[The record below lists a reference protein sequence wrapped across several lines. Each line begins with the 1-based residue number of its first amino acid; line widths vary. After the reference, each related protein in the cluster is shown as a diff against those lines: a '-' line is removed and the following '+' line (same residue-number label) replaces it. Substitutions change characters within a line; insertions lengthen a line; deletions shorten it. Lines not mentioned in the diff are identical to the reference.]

1 MKLIFALF
9 FIVTTFLYDIV
20 DIKQSLYT
28 ISVIATMLNIYN
40 SYKNFSYLESMVL
53 TLIITFLKG
62 FCIEVCVIN
71 IFV

>member
-28 ISVIATMLNIYN
+28 ISVIATMLNIHN